1 MFGLMT
7 IMEQI
12 QYVGVHDLDA
22 EKKKVLD
29 KLSTEY
35 HAKIK
40 RSLKNITS
48 LIIHVKVH
56 EKGGKA
62 VKFSVHMKAVA
73 PTTIITS
80 TKASDW
86 DFART
91 LHKAFK
97 DLENQ
102 IEKRFKT
109 YKTGVHSIAKVRMKT
124 I

>member
-1 MFGLMT
+1 MFGLVPV
-7 IMEQI
+7 MEQI
-12 QYVGVHDLDA
+12 QYIGAQNLDA
-22 EKKKVLD
+22 QKKEVLD

-40 RSLKNITS
+40 RALKNVTS

-62 VKFSVHMKAVA
+62 VKFSVHAKAVA

-109 YKTGVHSIAKVRMKT
+109 YKKGVHSISKVKMKT